1 MNSLTLLNAMAEC
14 SHRSRTVSGF
24 SDMGQNM
31 NPKLTVAVR
40 GETHVYQLR
49 WVSNCVLVGGEW
61 EEGLAMDGEAF
72 ESLGNLVG
80 VLAESPLYCYN
91 EGGDVSG
98 VFEDENEVA
107 FGSWS
112 IAV

>member
-1 MNSLTLLNAMAEC
+1 
-14 SHRSRTVSGF
+14 
-24 SDMGQNM
+24 MGQDM

-49 WVSNCVLVGGEW
+49 WENDCVSVGGKW
-61 EEGLAMDGEAF
+61 IAGLAIDNAAF
-72 ESLGNLVG
+72 QSLENLVG

-112 IAV
+112 IAVKL

>member
-1 MNSLTLLNAMAEC
+1 MELK
-14 SHRSRTVSGF
+14 
-24 SDMGQNM
+24 
-31 NPKLTVAVR
+31 NPKLTVTVK

-49 WVSNCVLVGGEW
+49 WVSECVLAGDQW
-61 EEGLAMDGEAF
+61 EEGLAIDNAAF
-72 ESLGNLVG
+72 ESLNNLVG

-107 FGSWS
+107 FGSWL